1 MQIRVLGEIKMNKIR
16 GQNKKSKVPHMS
28 KRKKRKKTRKRK
40 RKRKNRVIIISPG
53 SLVA

>member
-1 MQIRVLGEIKMNKIR
+1 MNKIR
-16 GQNKKSKVPHMS
+16 GLDKKSKVPHMS
-28 KRKKRKKTRKRK
+28 KRKKRKTRK